1 MKLVIATKN
10 RSKARELGELLK
22 GLAIVVLSLSDF
34 PAITLPP
41 EDATT
46 FRENAL
52 KKARS
57 VFEAT
62 GLPSL
67 ADDSGLVVDALD
79 GAPGIYSARY
89 AGESAT
95 DEDNCRKLLAEL
107 ADVAPEKR
115 TARFVCALAYKD
127 ERGEEVFD
135 GELRGRI
142 AASAR
147 GENGF
152 GYDPV
157 FEIEGLWRTS
167 AELSGDEKNAISH
180 RAEALKRFKTWL
192 ATRPRG

>member
-10 RSKARELGELLK
+10 TGKARELGELLK
-22 GLAIVVLSLSDF
+22 GLAIEVLSLADF
-34 PAITLPP
+34 PAVTLPP
-41 EDATT
+41 EDGKS

-52 KKARS
+52 KKART

-62 GLPSL
+62 GLPTI
-67 ADDSGLVVDALD
+67 ADDSGLEVDALD
-79 GAPGIYSARY
+79 NAPGVYSARY

-95 DEDNCRKLLAEL
+95 DEDNCRKLLKEL
-107 ADVAPEKR
+107 EGVAPEER

-127 ERGEEVFD
+127 GRGEEVFD

-142 AASAR
+142 AARPR
-147 GENGF
+147 GRNGF

-157 FEIEGLWRTS
+157 FEIEGVKRTS

>member
-180 RAEALKRFKTWL
+180 RAKALKRFQTWL
-192 ATRPRG
+192 AGRQLG